1 MLITQNHSGC
11 NSAGGG
17 TENISLSGN
26 IVPHIWYHN
35 LTRAGGKSD
44 TVAITILSEL
54 VFLHRYQNNSEF
66 QLKFSYFKQKFN
78 FGLSQVKAGIVRLE
92 KAGLVKRDL
101 RTVRMYGRLFTNELF
116 LILNIVEVLKLTDQP
131 HTKKFLFSD
140 GNGDNGCKEISTDNI
155 DKKYLRKK
163 SRSNSER
170 NNLKENSKQLELA
183 TYTPITATLTN
194 LEQLQSSSR
203 NQNNSPINPEAKASS
218 DILKPGAYA
227 RIAQTLG
234 KKLAEFHPLVQDDAD
249 VLTGKSGRNFDLNF
263 INQLMLKLASKYPDR
278 KFFSKNSV
286 LSYMSK
292 ILLHEIRDAVQVS
305 NGNFRFGNANEQ
317 SSKEKYLQA
326 IEATTATDN
335 FSKLKRKIA
344 GIFNTDIAYSLIN
357 GTHYKVN
364 NERLV
369 VITATTLDLTTHQ
382 QDFLLQQAQS
392 VYGNHIR
399 YLDISVLTPAVS
411 KEQTTSTTTAVF
423 EGIWG
428 KIREGLIDYYGS
440 GGLGLDKSWFSKLTA
455 EEDPMRKQLTL
466 KAPSRF
472 IKDWIQS
479 NYLQL
484 IDNICS
490 RENYQLT
497 GVVAI

>member
-11 NSAGGG
+11 NSAGGV
-17 TENISLSGN
+17 TDNISLNGN
-26 IVPHIWYHN
+26 IVPHIWYHK

-54 VFLHRYQNNSEF
+54 VFLHRYQSNSEF

-131 HTKKFLFSD
+131 QTKKFLFSD
-140 GNGDNGCKEISTDNI
+140 RNEDNGCKEISTDNI
-155 DKKYLRKK
+155 DKKYLKKK
-163 SRSNSER
+163 SRSNSEK
-170 NNLKENSKQLELA
+170 NDLKKNSKQLELA
-183 TYTPITATLTN
+183 THTLNTVASTN
-194 LEQLQSSSR
+194 LEQSQAFSY
-203 NQNNSPINPEAKASS
+203 NQNNSQITPEANASS
-218 DILKPGAYA
+218 NIHRSSAYTS
-227 RIAQTLG
+227 ITQSLG
-234 KKLAEFHPLVQDDAD
+234 KKLAEFYPLVQDDAD

-286 LSYMSK
+286 LSYMGK

-305 NGNFRFGNANEQ
+305 NGNFRFINADEQ

-326 IEATTATDN
+326 IEAITATDN
-335 FSKLKRKIA
+335 ISKLKRKIA
-344 GIFNTDIAYSLIN
+344 GIFNIDLAYSLIN
-357 GTHYKVN
+357 GTNYKVDN
-364 NERLV
+364 DKLV
-369 VITATTLDLTTHQ
+369 VTTATTLDLTAHQ
-382 QDFLLQQAQS
+382 QDLLLQQVQS
-392 VYGNHIR
+392 VYGDHIR
-399 YLDISVLTPAVS
+399 YLDITVLTPTAT
-411 KEQTTSTTTAVF
+411 KQQTTSTTTAIF
-423 EGIWG
+423 EGVWG
-428 KIREGLIDYYGS
+428 KIRENLIDYYGS

-455 EEDPMRKQLTL
+455 EEDSMRKQLTL

-484 IDNICS
+484 INKICLQ
-490 RENYQLT
+490 EDYQLT

>member
-1 MLITQNHSGC
+1 MVS
-11 NSAGGG
+11 
-17 TENISLSGN
+17 
-26 IVPHIWYHN
+26 
-35 LTRAGGKSD
+35 TRQ
-44 TVAITILSEL
+44 
-54 VFLHRYQNNSEF
+54 Y
-66 QLKFSYFKQKFN
+66 LK
-78 FGLSQVKAGIVRLE
+78 
-92 KAGLVKRDL
+92 
-101 RTVRMYGRLFTNELF
+101 
-116 LILNIVEVLKLTDQP
+116 
-131 HTKKFLFSD
+131 
-140 GNGDNGCKEISTDNI
+140 
-155 DKKYLRKK
+155 KK
-163 SRSNSER
+163 SRSNSEK
-170 NNLKENSKQLELA
+170 NDLKKNSKQLELA
-183 TYTPITATLTN
+183 THTPVTTTSTN
-194 LEQLQSSSR
+194 LEQSQAFFDD
-203 NQNNSPINPEAKASS
+203 QNNSRTNSETNTSS
-218 DILKPGAYA
+218 NTYKPSAYT
-227 RIAQTLG
+227 RITQTLG
-234 KKLAEFHPLVQDDAD
+234 KKLTEFHPLVQDDAD

-335 FSKLKRKIA
+335 ISKLKRKIA
-344 GIFNTDIAYSLIN
+344 GIFHTDIAYSLLN
-357 GTHYKVN
+357 GASYKVN
-364 NERLV
+364 KERLV
-369 VITATTLDLTTHQ
+369 VTTAATLDLTTHQ
-382 QDFLLQQAQS
+382 QDLLLQQAQS

-399 YLDISVLTPAVS
+399 YLDISVLTPTAS
-411 KEQTTSTTTAVF
+411 KQQTSSITTAVF
-423 EGIWG
+423 EGVWG
-428 KIREGLIDYYGS
+428 KIRENLIDYYGS

-455 EEDPMRKQLTL
+455 EEDPTRKQLTL

-490 RENYQLT
+490 KENYQLT

>member
-11 NSAGGG
+11 NSAGGV
-17 TENISLSGN
+17 TDNISLNGN
-26 IVPHIWYHN
+26 IVPHIWYHK

-54 VFLHRYQNNSEF
+54 VFLHRYQSNSEF

-92 KAGLVKRDL
+92 KAGLVKREL

-116 LILNIVEVLKLTDQP
+116 LILNIVEVLKLTDQQQA
-131 HTKKFLFSD
+131 KKFLFSD
-140 GNGDNGCKEISTDNI
+140 RNEDNGCKEISTDNI

-163 SRSNSER
+163 SRSNSEK
-170 NNLKENSKQLELA
+170 NNLKENSKQLEL
-183 TYTPITATLTN
+183 TAGDSNSTASN
-194 LEQLQSSSR
+194 LEQLQASSC
-203 NQNNSPINPEAKASS
+203 NQNNHQITPEANTSS
-218 DILKPGAYA
+218 NIPKPNAYA
-227 RIAQTLG
+227 RITQVLG
-234 KKLAEFHPLVQDDAD
+234 KKLTEFHPLVQDDAD

-317 SSKEKYLQA
+317 ALKEKYLQA

-344 GIFNTDIAYSLIN
+344 GIFNTSLAYSLIN
-357 GTHYKVN
+357 STHYKIDN
-364 NERLV
+364 DKL
-369 VITATTLDLTTHQ
+369 IITTATTLDLTTHQ
-382 QDFLLQQAQS
+382 QDLLLQQVQS
-392 VYGNHIR
+392 VCGDHIR
-399 YLDISVLTPAVS
+399 YVDISVLTPPATIQ
-411 KEQTTSTTTAVF
+411 QTTSTTTAVF
-423 EGIWG
+423 EGVWG
-428 KIREGLIDYYGS
+428 KIREGLIVYYGS

-455 EEDPMRKQLTL
+455 EEDSISKQLTL